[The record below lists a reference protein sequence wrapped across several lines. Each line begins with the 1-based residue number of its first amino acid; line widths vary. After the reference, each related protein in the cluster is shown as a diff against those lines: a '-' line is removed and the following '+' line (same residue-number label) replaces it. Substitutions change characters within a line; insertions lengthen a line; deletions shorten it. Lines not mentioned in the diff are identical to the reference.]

1 MHLSEA
7 LAAIIAIASGNVWA
21 DVTSLTVCAPSIAE
35 MTGTA
40 RLALVASIEMA
51 VSALSTAKSM
61 RIADEHTIV
70 KTCEDEVGPAMSEFV
85 SVTESHD
92 HTHVHSHSH
101 GHNHGHGHHH
111 HVDPNASDLKLGLT
125 VALNVILTGV
135 QVAVGIF
142 SSSVAL
148 LADALHNA
156 TDALALM
163 IAWGAR
169 KVSRKPPD
177 SRFTFG
183 YQRIELV
190 AALINLTSLLVL
202 SVFLIKESVERLLQ
216 PAPVMALWVIGAA
229 AVALVIDLGTV
240 VLLWTSSK
248 ESLNIRAAMLHNLS
262 DAATSVVVLVGAII
276 IHFFELHWIDP
287 ALGILIAVYI
297 FYMALTMIRQVAA
310 TLMNNVPPGVD
321 PDRIRA
327 ALLQEPEVAKVHHLH
342 IWQLDETKNAASAH
356 IVLNEDL
363 PVSATEEISGRL
375 KHTLGLSSIEHVTL
389 HFEAPGSVC
398 SDENCH

>member
-1 MHLSEA
+1 M
-7 LAAIIAIASGNVWA
+7 
-21 DVTSLTVCAPSIAE
+21 
-35 MTGTA
+35 
-40 RLALVASIEMA
+40 
-51 VSALSTAKSM
+51 
-61 RIADEHTIV
+61 
-70 KTCEDEVGPAMSEFV
+70 
-85 SVTESHD
+85 TESHD
-92 HTHVHSHSH
+92 HTHDHSH
-101 GHNHGHGHHH
+101 GHGHGHAHHH

-142 SSSVAL
+142 SLSVAL

-202 SVFLIKESVERLLQ
+202 SVFLIKESVERLLN

-248 ESLNIRAAMLHNLS
+248 DSLNIRAAMLHNLS

-321 PDRIRA
+321 PDRIRE

-356 IVLNEDL
+356 IVLKEDL
-363 PVSATEEISGRL
+363 PVSATEEIAGRL

-389 HFEAPGSVC
+389 HFEAPDSVC

>member
-1 MHLSEA
+1 
-7 LAAIIAIASGNVWA
+7 
-21 DVTSLTVCAPSIAE
+21 
-35 MTGTA
+35 
-40 RLALVASIEMA
+40 
-51 VSALSTAKSM
+51 
-61 RIADEHTIV
+61 
-70 KTCEDEVGPAMSEFV
+70 MSEFV

-92 HTHVHSHSH
+92 HTHEHSHSH
-101 GHNHGHGHHH
+101 GHGHGHGHHH

-202 SVFLIKESVERLLQ
+202 SVFLIKESVERLLD

-248 ESLNIRAAMLHNLS
+248 DSLNIRAAMLHNLS

-276 IHFFELHWIDP
+276 IQFFQLHWIDP
-287 ALGILIAVYI
+287 ALGILIAIYI

-321 PDRIRA
+321 PDQIRD

-356 IVLNEDL
+356 IVLKEDL
-363 PVSATEEISGRL
+363 SVSATEEISRRL

-389 HFEAPGSVC
+389 HFEAPGAVC
-398 SDENCH
+398 SDENCG